1 MITGLWIVGLGMAII
16 FAVLVVLLGI
26 MVLLN
31 RLLKPK
37 AEVKDKR

>member
-1 MITGLWIVGLGMAII
+1 MITGLWIAGLGMAII